1 MNRPPTPRLRP
12 IAPKAFGAGGKGIRT
27 PDFQLAKLALYQLSY
42 APTVG
47 IPNVDWRFAI
57 STKYFLRSFGL
68 LIQASD
74 AGIRRII
81 MEHII
86 SPTTLS
92 LADVL
97 KAVYELEMIDP
108 FGHFVTQLIFYSQP
122 QRRTVRDG

>member
-1 MNRPPTPRLRP
+1 
-12 IAPKAFGAGGKGIRT
+12 
-27 PDFQLAKLALYQLSY
+27 
-42 APTVG
+42 
-47 IPNVDWRFAI
+47 
-57 STKYFLRSFGL
+57 
-68 LIQASD
+68 
-74 AGIRRII
+74 